1 MFVKT
6 HKTGSSTVTNILH
19 RHGDKKDL
27 VFALPRDGQFRL
39 DWPWSMRND
48 SFRLPEGVRPNIICH
63 HGRYDRETL
72 ARVMPRD
79 TVYVT
84 ILRHPVKQYDSTFN
98 YMGFKKLLAI
108 QDKGDPLEKFLE
120 NPEKFLVNYL
130 LSEDLRVNSDRLK
143 LIRNGMAFDLGLNSS
158 NFDNSVEIESF
169 LENLKREF
177 DLVLLAEFFDESLVL
192 LKDLLCLPLED
203 VTYFKLN
210 VRKLHENTTHFSV
223 KTINNMQR
231 WNNVDFLIYRQFR
244 DILKEKIAEKTRSK
258 DGARFQTELKKLR
271 AENVRMR
278 QLCLRNV
285 TKTLTLQYGVVVNKL
300 ELNKGLDPRTR
311 AKCDDM
317 RRNEVDYIK
326 YLRDKQSSFVRTM
339 FLNRARDAVIGL
351 LRLVLGFLQ

>member
-1 MFVKT
+1 
-6 HKTGSSTVTNILH
+6 
-19 RHGDKKDL
+19 
-27 VFALPRDGQFRL
+27 
-39 DWPWSMRND
+39 MRND

-169 LENLKREF
+169 LESLKREF

-210 VRKLHENTTHFSV
+210 VRKLQENTTHFSV